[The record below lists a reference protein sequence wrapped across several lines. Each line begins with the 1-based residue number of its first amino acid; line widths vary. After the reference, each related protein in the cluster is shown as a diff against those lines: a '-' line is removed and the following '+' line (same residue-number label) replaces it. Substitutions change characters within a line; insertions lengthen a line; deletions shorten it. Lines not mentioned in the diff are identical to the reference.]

1 MNNSEHDKD
10 KQVQYY
16 AGGRFSDS
24 AEEAASATQERAA
37 GYGSA
42 SYSAAGYGSAGYGA
56 AGYAP
61 RRRRLPGWA
70 KALIIIAL
78 VLLCIILLTVGCN
91 RLIGNVIGSDSSSEV
106 VTDFGHDYIGTIF
119 VQGTIDESSSGTYN
133 HAYLLNAIDAM
144 IDDEDNKGLILY
156 VNTPG
161 GTVYASDELYLKIME
176 YKELTG
182 RPVYSSMQSQA
193 TSGGY
198 YISAASDKIIANR
211 NCWTGSIGV
220 TMGTFV
226 DVSELLEKLG
236 IKTQT
241 ITAGDNKAMGST
253 TEEMSDE
260 QSAIYQSLVDEAYE
274 QFVSIVAEGR
284 GMSVNEVKKLA
295 DGRIYSAQQALD
307 NGLIDQIGTYE
318 EAIADMVYSYGLTDC
333 YIESFQPDP
342 VNTLSSLLGLLS
354 DELSSSAAT
363 DAETIEALIDM
374 NGSFELS
381 YICNVEK

>member
-1 MNNSEHDKD
+1 MNNSEHEKD

-24 AEEAASATQERAA
+24 AEEAASVTQERAA

-42 SYSAAGYGSAGYGA
+42 SYSA

-91 RLIGNVIGSDSSSEV
+91 RLIGNVIGSGSSSEV

-176 YKELTG
+176 YWHLQHISDCKHILT
-182 RPVYSSMQSQA
+182 PLFTSASQTVTA
-193 TSGGY
+193 DSTP
-198 YISAASDKIIANR
+198 AA
-211 NCWTGSIGV
+211 
-220 TMGTFV
+220 
-226 DVSELLEKLG
+226 
-236 IKTQT
+236 
-241 ITAGDNKAMGST
+241 
-253 TEEMSDE
+253 
-260 QSAIYQSLVDEAYE
+260 
-274 QFVSIVAEGR
+274 
-284 GMSVNEVKKLA
+284 
-295 DGRIYSAQQALD
+295 
-307 NGLIDQIGTYE
+307 
-318 EAIADMVYSYGLTDC
+318 
-333 YIESFQPDP
+333 P
-342 VNTLSSLLGLLS
+342 
-354 DELSSSAAT
+354 
-363 DAETIEALIDM
+363 
-374 NGSFELS
+374 
-381 YICNVEK
+381 

>member
-91 RLIGNVIGSDSSSEV
+91 RLIDNVIGSGSSSEV

-193 TSGGY
+193 TSGG
-198 YISAASDKIIANR
+198 
-211 NCWTGSIGV
+211 

-363 DAETIEALIDM
+363 DAETIEELIDM